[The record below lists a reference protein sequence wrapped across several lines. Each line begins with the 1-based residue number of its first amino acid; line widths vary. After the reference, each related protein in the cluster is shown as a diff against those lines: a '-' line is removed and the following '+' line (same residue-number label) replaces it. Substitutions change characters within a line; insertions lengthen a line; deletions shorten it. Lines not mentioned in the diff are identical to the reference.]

1 MNGNKLRELCK
12 KGPFFEACVYDC
24 LSARIVEDAG
34 YQAMCLGG
42 AGFALAQFG
51 LPDIGIVTPTDVAD
65 MVRRITKVTSIPL
78 IVDIDGGYGN
88 ELNIINTCRLMADAG
103 AAAVHL
109 EDQTFPKRTPS
120 MAGFTLVDH
129 DEWKRRID
137 AAMYGLRGSDTML
150 IGRTDAR
157 CMYDM
162 DETLTRLK
170 IAADHGAEM
179 TLAIGVYDEE
189 EIARYMREI
198 PGYKMYE
205 YMSVPGILGTTK
217 EQMSRTF
224 QDCANLGYTMMSMPT
239 ISMFGAAVG
248 IRDFAQSALKNGHDF
263 EIISKMFEQG
273 SIFQYMYKLNRRD
286 NWLKWD
292 EEPNNE

>member
-1 MNGNKLRELCK
+1 MNGDKLRKALSE
-12 KGPFFEACVYDC
+12 GAFFEGCVYDC
-24 LSARIVEDAG
+24 LSALIVQEAG
-34 YQAMCLGG
+34 YKAMCLGG

-51 LPDIGIVTPTDVAD
+51 LPDIGIVTPTDVAN
-65 MVRRITKVTSIPL
+65 MVRRITRITNIPL
-78 IVDIDGGYGN
+78 IVDIDSGYGN
-88 ELNIINTCRLMADAG
+88 ELNLINTCRLMADAG

-120 MAGFTLVDH
+120 MPGFTLVSH

-157 CMYDM
+157 CMNDI
-162 DETLTRLK
+162 DDTLTRLK
-170 IAADHGAEM
+170 IATDGGAEM
-179 TLAIGVYDEE
+179 TLAIGVYDEA
-189 EIARYMREI
+189 EIARYMKEI

-224 QDCANLGYTMMSMPT
+224 EDVKRLGYHMLSMPT
-239 ISMFGAAVG
+239 ISMFGASVG
-248 IRDFAQSALKNGHDF
+248 IREFADSALEKGHDF
-263 EIISKMFEQG
+263 DIISRMFEKG
-273 SIFQYMYKLNRRD
+273 NPFQYMYKIVHRDEWLN
-286 NWLKWD
+286 WD
-292 EEPNNE
+292 KNI